1 MRSFLD
7 KHKLLVDI
15 AVTILLCAVMLI
27 AMEIRQPYFFLQD
40 DNCDA
45 YICQYNYSLRSVL
58 QGEFPYYNFHQFGG
72 MRYLDKGQTGQLN
85 VFVYLAGALSE
96 LILGHI
102 GGVVD
107 FTAAIYLVLGAVGM
121 LLLLQKRFY
130 VKSAVSIIGA
140 IAWSFNSFSIYC
152 GSNWMIT
159 IILTGCLPWI
169 VLSTGYLM
177 DNDGIKALILAAI
190 PKVFMFYGGHPQY
203 FVYAII
209 FDYLFAV
216 CYVLFIT
223 GKGDRLKA
231 FGKFTLK
238 YFLSGLLILLWSLPL
253 LAPMYEMM
261 TASVDR
267 SSEFGWETFSEYTYP
282 LKDLLTG
289 MIYPLFQFDV
299 TGIEVID
306 GVEVASIV
314 CIIAILK
321 NMSHIGYI
329 LFIAALLGMVHL
341 LFGRDKKNSL
351 YTASNRKQ
359 MLAMIPPA
367 LIALFWGGTSWFNR
381 IVFLIPIL
389 NRFRFPFKVMQF
401 FLFFL
406 IMFAS
411 VALSSYIV
419 SKKDNKILPVVLV
432 AVQCINLTAVYLI
445 LPVRFFGVYTNS
457 PVPYEEPWAD
467 DLQDKRFVT
476 VLDHPDYFGVNK
488 VDENGNPDQRRIAF
502 DTTALLSNNFAT
514 YFGLENISG
523 YEILNNRELYEANG
537 DMLAWV
543 DDVGGNIAVVYD
555 GMVEQMRDRAVSL
568 YVTMPENADYVESRL
583 APYGIVRWKEDDNRV
598 IFYDA
603 EAEPRA
609 YYSDNNEE
617 FGEVQLDVHVN
628 YLEVTTPS
636 DFEGGSVTV
645 NYIHDSAF
653 VATVDGQEMPITD
666 CGNYSDMIVNGVDAG
681 EHTIIFRFVDNSFRN
696 CLIFSGIITV
706 LLAAGLLVSTKV
718 KNKEN

>member
-1 MRSFLD
+1 MKSFLD
-7 KHKLLVDI
+7 KHKLFVDI
-15 AVTILLCAVMLI
+15 AVTVLLCAVMLI

-40 DNCDA
+40 DNCDS
-45 YICQYNYSLRSVL
+45 YICQYAYSLRSVS
-58 QGEFPYYNFHQFGG
+58 QGEFPYYDFHQFGG
-72 MRYLDKGQTGQLN
+72 MRFLDKGQTGQLN
-85 VFVYLAGALSE
+85 IFVYLAGALSE
-96 LILGHI
+96 LLLGHI

-107 FTAAIYLVLGAVGM
+107 FSAAIYLILGAVGM
-121 LLLLQKRFY
+121 LFLLQKRFK

-140 IAWSFNSFSIYC
+140 ITWSFNSFSIYC

-159 IILTGCLPWI
+159 LILTGCLPWI
-169 VLSTGYLM
+169 VLSTCYLM
-177 DNDGIKALILAAI
+177 DNDELKALILAAI

-203 FVYAII
+203 FIYAII
-209 FDYLFAV
+209 FDYLFALS
-216 CYVLFIT
+216 YLLFVT
-223 GKGDRLKA
+223 AKGSRLKA
-231 FGKFTLK
+231 LGKFTLK

-253 LAPMYEMM
+253 LVPMYEMM
-261 TASVDR
+261 ISSVDR
-267 SSEFGWETFSEYTYP
+267 SSVFDWITFSEYTFP

-289 MIYPLFQFDV
+289 MLYPLFQFDV
-299 TGIEVID
+299 TGVEVID
-306 GVEVASIV
+306 GVEVPTIV
-314 CIIAILK
+314 CVIAILK
-321 NMSHIGYI
+321 NMSYIGYLL
-329 LFIAALLGMVHL
+329 LFTALFGLVHL

-351 YTASNRKQ
+351 YSASNRKQ
-359 MLAMIPPA
+359 LFAMIPPA
-367 LIALFWGGTSWFNR
+367 LIALFWGGTTWFNR
-381 IVFLIPIL
+381 IIFFIPIL
-389 NRFRFPFKVMQF
+389 NRFRFPFKVIQF

-406 IMFAS
+406 IMFAC
-411 VALSSYIV
+411 VALNAYVV
-419 SKKDNKILPVVLV
+419 SKKGNNILPVVLI
-432 AVQCINLTAVYLI
+432 AVQCVNLTAVYLI

-457 PVPYEEPWAD
+457 PVPYEEPWAE
-467 DLQDKRFVT
+467 DLKDKRYVT
-476 VLDHPDYFGVNK
+476 VLDHPDYFGVNLF
-488 VDENGNPDQRRIAF
+488 DEDGNSAQRRIAY
-502 DTTALLSNNFAT
+502 DTTAVLSNNIAT
-514 YFGLENISG
+514 YFGFDNISG

-537 DMLAWV
+537 DMLSWI
-543 DDVGGNIAVVYD
+543 DDVGGNIADVYD

-568 YVTMPENADYVESRL
+568 YVTLPEYADYVERRL

-609 YYSDNNEE
+609 YYSDSNEE

-653 VATVDGQEMPITD
+653 VATVDGQEMPITN